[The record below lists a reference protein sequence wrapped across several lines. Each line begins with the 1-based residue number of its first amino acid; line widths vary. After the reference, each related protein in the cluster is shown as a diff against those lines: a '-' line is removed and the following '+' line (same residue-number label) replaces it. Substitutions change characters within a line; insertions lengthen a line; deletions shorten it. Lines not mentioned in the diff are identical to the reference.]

1 MKAHRIKPVY
11 LTRRPTLATK
21 YATTAELTLTT
32 AFIAFPASLAFA
44 ILAIFL
50 AFLLAFLLTV
60 FTTTV
65 FIIIFVFTVTS
76 FCFHFV
82 KTFSTIPAAP
92 KRLSKN
98 EPQKY

>member
-11 LTRRPTLATK
+11 LARRPTLATI
-21 YATTAELTLTT
+21 YATAAKLTLTA

-44 ILAIFL
+44 ILATIF
-50 AFLLAFLLTV
+50 LAFLLTV

-65 FIIIFVFTVTS
+65 FIIIFVFTVPS

-98 EPQKY
+98 EPEKY